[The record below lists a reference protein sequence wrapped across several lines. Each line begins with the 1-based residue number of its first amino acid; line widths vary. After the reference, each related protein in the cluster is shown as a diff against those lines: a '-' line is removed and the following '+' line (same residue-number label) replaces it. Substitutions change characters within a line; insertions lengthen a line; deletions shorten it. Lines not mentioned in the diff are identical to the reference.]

1 MSWNGNSRQSETHA
15 TRSASSWGC
24 ELKYGSIRTGKSKK
38 TSASSWG
45 CELKYHN
52 GTFTHTGIVVSLFVR
67 LWVEISRAIF
77 HVKHSGRQPLREAV
91 SWNACYHEP
100 QYEQTVSLFVRLWV
114 EMNQSRKNYQT
125 ETTSASSWGCELK
138 YGHCY
143 GRRRNTSQPLREAVS
158 WNINSRPRDT
168 RYFSQPLR
176 EAVSWNTNALRPL
189 RKMLRQPLREAVSW
203 NVYDTLL
210 GEGKI
215 RQPLR
220 EAVSWNFCKSC
231 FHGSPSCQPLREAVS
246 WNVLLILN
254 WYDLPSQPLREA
266 VSWNE
271 YESKTRTDS
280 EQSASSW
287 GCELKYD
294 DKNVT
299 CRDFG
304 QPLREAVSWNI

>member
-67 LWVEISRAIF
+67 LWVEI
-77 HVKHSGRQPLREAV
+77 
-91 SWNACYHEP
+91 
-100 QYEQTVSLFVRLWV
+100 TTRLAWL
-114 EMNQSRKNYQT
+114 MDGIM
-125 ETTSASSWGCELK
+125 SASSWGCELK

-203 NVYDTLL
+203 NVDPAL
-210 GEGKI
+210 GI
-215 RQPLR
+215 MVP
-220 EAVSWNFCKSC
+220 
-231 FHGSPSCQPLREAVS
+231 
-246 WNVLLILN
+246 
-254 WYDLPSQPLREA
+254 
-266 VSWNE
+266 
-271 YESKTRTDS
+271 T
-280 EQSASSW
+280 
-287 GCELKYD
+287 
-294 DKNVT
+294 
-299 CRDFG
+299 G